1 MRHLFAERP
10 LTLRTGG
17 KKGRI
22 WGHKSSRERNE
33 RFGSNSA
40 AVADATDLQGIGEEL
55 ENVPKEESSLA
66 RARLYASIERAIVV
80 VKQVNNV
87 SVQETRHSLFPVGRM
102 LRQIW
107 ALYPLWWLLVQA
119 VPHLHQPLPP
129 LPSWWQWSKRVRAV
143 RDLFAT
149 EITASLSFL
158 SDAPVRQT
166 PSPLPQGY
174 VTLIETGFLVLL
186 AAQQEGVIDL
196 TGPVP
201 VTFPLYQYTTY
212 PTYVAHLVRMARVLP
227 EHGPRLSLRKR
238 VAGVWQ
244 VIRWG
249 TYTRSTS

>member
-1 MRHLFAERP
+1 MLP
-10 LTLRTGG
+10 SQTGG
-17 KKGRI
+17 
-22 WGHKSSRERNE
+22 
-33 RFGSNSA
+33 
-40 AVADATDLQGIGEEL
+40 
-55 ENVPKEESSLA
+55 SLA
-66 RARLYASIERAIVV
+66 RARLYASIGKALLV
-80 VKQVNNV
+80 VKQEGNL
-87 SVQETRHSLFPVGRM
+87 SVRGTRQPHVPFGKMVRHM
-102 LRQIW
+102 W

-119 VPHLHQPLPP
+119 VPHLHQPLSP

-212 PTYVAHLVRMARVLP
+212 PAYVAHLVRMARVLP
-227 EHGPRLSLRKR
+227 EHSPHLPLRVR

-244 VIRWG
+244 VMRWG
-249 TYTRSTS
+249 TYQ